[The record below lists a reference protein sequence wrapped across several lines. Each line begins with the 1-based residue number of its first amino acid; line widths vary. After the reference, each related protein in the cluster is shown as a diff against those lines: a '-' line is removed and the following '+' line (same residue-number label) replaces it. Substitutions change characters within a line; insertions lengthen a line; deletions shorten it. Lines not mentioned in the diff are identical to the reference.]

1 MKAGTS
7 KSFAERLGRFQK
19 GNKTVA
25 TEKRKRKKKKRT
37 KKNGWEKL
45 KKEAECLLSMAL
57 CVTTALRLSPKKKE
71 KDACEDSHLQVQ
83 ELFTEVDI
91 PDSEKE
97 ETVKMVKFCIRRK
110 IAQGKPGRRSLSMPF
125 TFRQFKA
132 VFADLIQIHGSK
144 STFRAT
150 LLGREIKESLTD
162 ILGNGWSSVKMK
174 NGTRKCV
181 ALTTTSRTGSAMKF
195 QFSITLRKLKLRDFD
210 STSCPEEQYFLFIKF
225 NVASY

>member
-1 MKAGTS
+1 MGKIE
-7 KSFAERLGRFQK
+7 ERSRMSAVDGSVCDYCSSTF
-19 GNKTVA
+19 T
-25 TEKRKRKKKKRT
+25 
-37 KKNGWEKL
+37 
-45 KKEAECLLSMAL
+45 
-57 CVTTALRLSPKKKE
+57 KKKE